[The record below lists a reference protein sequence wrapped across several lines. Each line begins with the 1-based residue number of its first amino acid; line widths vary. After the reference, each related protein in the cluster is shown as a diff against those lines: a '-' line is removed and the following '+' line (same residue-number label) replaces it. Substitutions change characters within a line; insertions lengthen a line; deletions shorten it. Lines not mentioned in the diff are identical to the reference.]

1 MSNSIDTRQRI
12 LVSAWEL
19 IYARSFSDVGVQ
31 AICHHADVNKGSFYH
46 FFRSKQE
53 LVLAVLDEFAL
64 DFEQDLIGQ
73 ALRPELA
80 PLARLEQLSELVYR
94 FQQAVA
100 EVHGQVLGCMFGNL
114 SAELSSLDPEV
125 RRRIEGIFDRLRER
139 LAETLEQAQA
149 DASLPPI
156 DSRASADAM
165 LAYLQGLQLLART
178 RNDPELIRRLGPA
191 MLQLLIAPGD
201 G

>member
-1 MSNSIDTRQRI
+1 MSNNIDTRQRI

-19 IYARSFSDVGVQ
+19 IYARSFGDVGVQ
-31 AICHHADVNKGSFYH
+31 AICQYAGVNKGSFYH

-53 LVLAVLDEFAL
+53 LVLAVLDEFSL
-64 DFEQDLIGQ
+64 DFEQDLLGR
-73 ALRPELA
+73 ALRSELA
-80 PLARLEQLSELVYR
+80 PLARLEQLWELVYR
-94 FQQAVA
+94 FQQTVA
-100 EVHGQVLGCMFGNL
+100 EVHGQALGCLFGNL

-139 LAETLEQAQA
+139 LAETLDQAQA
-149 DASLPPI
+149 DASLPPL

-165 LAYLQGLQLLART
+165 LAYLQGLQLLSRT
-178 RNDPELIRRLGPA
+178 RNDPEVIRRLGPA
-191 MLQLLIAPGD
+191 MLQVLIEPGD